1 MKAEIFDSRRFQDLR
16 QDWSSEANTW
26 FFLLSSEDMLHVF
39 DCRGAQNRLS
49 LGTALII
56 AISVH
61 KCHLLLTTMADVA
74 VVRYQQLTYISDL
87 YIREETILCSINAL
101 ENYRHLLPLATAIG
115 NSSTAST
122 YRIRFLV
129 SAHLFHA
136 QYCPGYLGSK
146 QNVIIHAMA
155 GDQNSHPC
163 LQLIH
168 VHFQKTYV
176 PLDMI
181 SHCNTEL
188 SLLAMTDT
196 QYPFSP

>member
-1 MKAEIFDSRRFQDLR
+1 MKAETFDTRRFHALR
-16 QDWSSEANTW
+16 QDWSSKANAS

-39 DCRGAQNRLS
+39 DCRGAQNRLG

-56 AISVH
+56 AILVH

-87 YIREETILCSINAL
+87 YISEATILCSINAL
-101 ENYRHLLPLATAIG
+101 EDYRHLLPLATATS

-136 QYCPGYLGSK
+136 QYCPGHLGSK
-146 QNVIIHAMA
+146 RNVIIHTMA
-155 GDQNSHPC
+155 RDQNSHPY
-163 LQLIH
+163 LLMIQ
-168 VHFQKTYV
+168 VHRQKTYV
-176 PLDMI
+176 ALDMML
-181 SHCNTEL
+181 HCDTEL
-188 SLLAMTDT
+188 SLLAMTDIHN
-196 QYPFSP
+196 PFSP